1 MTAQNK
7 TNRPTQEM
15 IHLYDEFTHGPMDR
29 RVFLTKLAKL
39 AGGATAAAVM
49 LPLIESDYSLQQVT
63 SDDKRI
69 TADYVSYA
77 GASGEM
83 RGYFARPTGTDKAP
97 GVVVIHENRGLNP
110 HIEDVARRAAVA
122 GFVALAPD
130 ALSPLGG
137 TPDDTQA
144 ARGMFRELDRDKTV
158 QDFVGGVTWLN
169 GHEVCTGK
177 VGCVGFC
184 WGGGMSNQL
193 AIHSSDLD
201 AAVVFYGRSPAVEDV
216 PKIQAA
222 LLLNY
227 AGLDNRINASVPD
240 YEAALKKASKDYTLH
255 MYAGVNHAFHNDT
268 SEARY
273 NEEAATL
280 AWSRTIEFFGEK
292 LR

>member
-1 MTAQNK
+1 MTAK
-7 TNRPTQEM
+7 IKPTQEM

-29 RVFLTKLAKL
+29 RAFLARLAKL
-39 AGGATAAAVM
+39 AGGATAAAA
-49 LPLIESDYSLQQVT
+49 LIPLIESNYSLQQVAPG
-63 SDDKRI
+63 DQRI
-69 TADYVSYA
+69 TAAHVSYP

-83 RGYFARPTGTDKAP
+83 RAYFARPAGADKAP

-110 HIEDVARRAAVA
+110 HIEDVARRAALA

-137 TPDDTQA
+137 TPEDTQQ
-144 ARGMFRELDRDKTV
+144 ARQMFRDLDRNQTV
-158 QDFVGGVTWLN
+158 QDFVAGVSWLKT
-169 GHEVCTGK
+169 HEACTGK

-193 AIHSSDLD
+193 AVHSPDLA

-216 PKIQAA
+216 PKIRAA
-222 LLLNY
+222 LLLHY
-227 AGLDNRINASVPD
+227 AELDRRIYASVPD
-240 YEAALKKASKDYTLH
+240 YEAALKEADKEYSLH

-273 NEEAATL
+273 NEQAATL
-280 AWSRTIEFFGEK
+280 AWNRTIEFFREK
-292 LR
+292 LQ